1 MSELVTTLGMI
12 IGIAIIVQLFIF
24 ISYMFLKRA
33 KPQDEDLVRVTSK
46 TAEEAKNE
54 RYGKFHSV
62 LTRGEIREFMEFDK
76 VKDGMII
83 RKDGKQFIM
92 VIQGSGVNYDLASET
107 DQLTIEQGFQQFLNV
122 LKQPVQIYVQTRMVN
137 FKHILDGYIEKSEK
151 IKKERDDVKERLIE
165 AKNSGNE
172 TEYKK
177 LIFELRRK
185 ENLYE
190 YIMDAIKTTEDMSG
204 NKHVLERKNYI
215 VVSIYRDEIGRN
227 INELDEE
234 EVEDK
239 AYRELITRCR
249 GLMEALSSAMVSTR
263 ILDSEELIDLL
274 FVAYNRDDTEYIN
287 VEDHVKADY
296 DSFYKV
302 SKDVFLKEKE
312 LIERKIEQ
320 DAMRLVTESI
330 KSVDRE
336 KQEELIRLRNQRARK
351 IRQEAEERMKS
362 FRGKAIDEET
372 YEKAKKKIKDAEIS
386 TDESGKTTI
395 RLKENKENKAGGM
408 DV

>member
-1 MSELVTTLGMI
+1 MTELVTTLGMI

-336 KQEELIRLRNQRARK
+336 KQEELIRLRSQRARK

>member
-1 MSELVTTLGMI
+1 MTELVTTLGMI

-372 YEKAKKKIKDAEIS
+372 YEKAKKKIKNAEIS

>member
-1 MSELVTTLGMI
+1 MTELVTTLGMI